1 MPAHVRYMM
10 VCNGLARR
18 SDDLVRDVG
27 AYFSVQLMTN
37 CAVVTSIYAVVKVN
51 FKVSFK
57 CVEYLYEFAKK
68 QSFT

>member
-51 FKVSFK
+51 FK